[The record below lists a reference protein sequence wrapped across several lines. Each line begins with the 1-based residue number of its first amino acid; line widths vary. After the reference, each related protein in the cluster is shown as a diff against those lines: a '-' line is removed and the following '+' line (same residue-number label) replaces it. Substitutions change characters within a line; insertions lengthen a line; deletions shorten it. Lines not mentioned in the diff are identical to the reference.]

1 MEGVAMSD
9 STKER
14 TTITVEATPFTQIP
28 NWILDEVI
36 SAQAIRLYVILRR
49 QGHNERHTSFYSR
62 RKIADAMQCSPAT
75 IDRAKQELIDCGA
88 ICQINRKS
96 KDGDWT
102 SNMYHVHGNKNLNCK
117 YLLKSDETYPA
128 SDDTYTASDETG
140 LLTGDELTKNQL
152 ELRTKELNTRTSFD
166 VDVHHA
172 CNLLAHLIEGNGS
185 KRPVVTDKWLADME
199 RLHRIDGRSWDQIA
213 KAIMWCQDD
222 DFWKAN
228 IMSPAKLRKQYDQLR
243 LAAQRTQKQSPAS
256 GWLGILNRVREQ
268 EPLELER

>member
-9 STKER
+9 SINVNAE
-14 TTITVEATPFTQIP
+14 IHVEPLPFQQIP
-28 NWILDEVI
+28 NWVFESDVSPL
-36 SAQAIRLYVILRR
+36 AIKLYLVLRKNGDNKR
-49 QGHNERHTSFYSR
+49 GTSYWSR
-62 RKIADAMQCSPAT
+62 RKLAEQLGTSANTM
-75 IDRAKQELIDCGA
+75 DRAKKELIDMGA
-88 ICQINRKS
+88 LCQINRKN

-102 SNMYHVHGNKNLNCK
+102 SNLYHIHSSSIINCR
-117 YLLKSDETYPA
+117 YLSSQVDRPIPT
-128 SDDTYTASDETG
+128 DGDTPIPTSGEQT
-140 LLTGDELTKNQL
+140 NNHI

-199 RLHRIDGRSWDQIA
+199 RLHRIDERSWEQIT